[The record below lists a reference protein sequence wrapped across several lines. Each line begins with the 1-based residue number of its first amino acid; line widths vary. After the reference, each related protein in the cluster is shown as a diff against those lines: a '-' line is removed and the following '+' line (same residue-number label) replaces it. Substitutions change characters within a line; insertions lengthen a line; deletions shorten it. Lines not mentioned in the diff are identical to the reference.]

1 MDYNVQCTIKAV
13 NLDMK
18 LAPKVNSKGKIKIQL
33 LSNVNENDI
42 HWVCL
47 PQHKLKHNKYK
58 DITHGSH
65 SHHVRWE
72 KEKTLEGWDL
82 QEYQDM
88 TVV

>member
-42 HWVCL
+42 H
-47 PQHKLKHNKYK
+47 
-58 DITHGSH
+58 
-65 SHHVRWE
+65 
-72 KEKTLEGWDL
+72 
-82 QEYQDM
+82 
-88 TVV
+88 